1 MARNAHPSW
10 GLRLRSGRVEEQY
23 ERGRQTTKYPPH
35 SHAHTSSD
43 DSFAPLA
50 GNPFM
55 LLGER
60 LVLVVVVHGV
70 QSLRM
75 AKGLLLCV
83 TAGLVQGGGPCL
95 WPGHHEHRAGRL
107 SHCLRRY
114 GWWGGCE
121 AMCETGCLSCII
133 SRAQGRKKKDSRG
146 MPGNQ
151 FTVSRGARLNGSALN
166 G

>member
-1 MARNAHPSW
+1 M
-10 GLRLRSGRVEEQY
+10 EEQY